1 MSHPAGRPGHYVA
14 GSPHHPVLSGGFLVH
29 CFCMEGDPEMW
40 KENINQTPGCRGD
53 TEQGKTGGND
63 KPASVH
69 WACHSAFAKLL
80 HTCCFI

>member
-53 TEQGKTGGND
+53 TEQGKTGRND